1 VQVEPPVELLV
12 YPDDCDAY
20 GHLNQA
26 GFLRLFERAR
36 WSLLA
41 RGPGMGLF
49 ERHGVWPA
57 VRKATVEFLR
67 QVFPGDVLRFE
78 IEVAAWGDT
87 SFTLRQRARKVGD
100 DGLVAESE
108 MVFVTIGRDG
118 RPVPVP
124 ADVARFFGVRAS
136 RSGGAS
142 RQYTVRGISM
152 TVDVAGDGPALLLV
166 HGFPLDRSMW
176 RRVSSGLTGWRRIAP
191 DLRGMGLSDVPA
203 SGYTMADYAD
213 DLVAL
218 LDAVRVESVVLC
230 GFSMGGYVAFEL
242 LRRCPE
248 RVRAL
253 VLMNTRANP
262 DDTAGRE
269 KRNAMIA
276 RIRRDGPG
284 FLADDMLP
292 RLLAPASLATMPD
305 VVREVRAM
313 VGVHSA
319 AGLVGALEAMRD
331 RESAAP
337 LLPAIAV
344 PALVVHGSDDQLI
357 PLAEARAMAGAIPG
371 AHFAVIPGA
380 GHLAPIEQPVNTGR
394 VIREFLDALR

>member
-1 VQVEPPVELLV
+1 VTADTPVELLV

-41 RGPGMGLF
+41 RGPGMDLF

-57 VRKATVEFLR
+57 IRKTTIEFLR

-78 IEVAAWGDT
+78 VEVATWGDT
-87 SFTLRQRARKVGD
+87 SFTLRQRARKVGA
-100 DGLVAESE
+100 DGLVAEAE
-108 MVFVTIGRDG
+108 IVLVTIGRDG
-118 RPVPVP
+118 RPVPIP
-124 ADVARFFGVRAS
+124 ADVGRFFGVRVS
-136 RSGGAS
+136 RSTGAS
-142 RQYTVRGISM
+142 RQYTVRGI
-152 TVDVAGDGPALLLV
+152 TLTADVAGDGPALLLV

-176 RRVSSGLTGWRRIAP
+176 RRVSSGLTGWYRIAP
-191 DLRGMGLSDVPA
+191 DLRGLGHSEAPD
-203 SGYTMADYAD
+203 SGYTIREYAD

-218 LDAVRVESVVLC
+218 LDAVRAESVVLC

-242 LRRCPE
+242 LRRHPG

-253 VLMNTRANP
+253 VLANTRATP
-262 DDTAGRE
+262 DDAAGRE
-269 KRNAMIA
+269 KRDTMIA

-284 FLADDMLP
+284 FLADEMLP
-292 RLLAPASLATMPD
+292 RLLAPASLTTMPD
-305 VVREVRAM
+305 VVREVRGM
-313 VGVHSA
+313 MGVHTA

-331 RESAAP
+331 RESAVP
-337 LLPAIAV
+337 LLPSIAV
-344 PALVVHGSDDQLI
+344 PTLVLHGSDDQLI

-371 AHFAVIPGA
+371 AQLAVIPAA
-380 GHLAPIEQPVNTGR
+380 GHMAPVEQPVNSGR
-394 VIREFLDALR
+394 VIREFLDALL